1 MTSKIYITSTSPL
14 DELLRAASFEIRHVW
29 GINESRMIDDIDYL
43 PQQYCQLSKYIV
55 SNILPEMDKDKD
67 KLLIVSHCTELNR
80 FHALLDEITK
90 HWFLEIPRTNRAHSL
105 EYLKTQLKTF
115 IEELPVLKSVPI
127 VELNSFIKER
137 YNLLNLLKEVFT
149 NQKLGYLE
157 LLEFIPK
164 ILNRN
169 KQNSKEIKQEL
180 TNLVKESAPIVET
193 NENNP
198 PIIIIGE
205 FWCDRIKPILE
216 FIVKKFEIKSD
227 SFENGLNFLEEIL
240 SPNPFETMNDYIR
253 FTAANTIKRGLNPS
267 LLDFDISI
275 IEELVKEKNIE
286 GVIILNYK
294 FCDVYSFLSP
304 LLKLSTISSIP
315 LLDLEIEGEGLGLE
329 QLKTRIE
336 AFYECLIDRRIIN
349 G

>member
-1 MTSKIYITSTSPL
+1 MTSTSPL
-14 DELLRAASFEIRHVW
+14 DELLRAAAFEIRHVW

-55 SNILPEMDKDKD
+55 SSILPVMDSDKD

-90 HWFLEIPRTNRAHSL
+90 HWFLEIPRTNREHSL
-105 EYLKTQLKTF
+105 EYLETQLTIF
-115 IEELPVLKSVPI
+115 IDERPVLKSI
-127 VELNSFIKER
+127 TLKELNSLMKER
-137 YNLLNLLKEVFT
+137 SELLNLLKEVYI
-149 NQKLGYLE
+149 NQKLEYLE

-169 KQNSKEIKQEL
+169 KQNGKEIKQEL
-180 TNLVKESAPIVET
+180 TNLVKESAPIIET
-193 NENNP
+193 NENKP
-198 PIIIIGE
+198 AIIILGE
-205 FWCDRIKPILE
+205 FWCDRIKPVLE
-216 FIVKKFEIKSD
+216 FIVEKFEIRSD
-227 SFENGLNFLEEIL
+227 SFENGLNVLEEIL
-240 SPNPFETMNDYIR
+240 SPKPFETMNDYIR
-253 FTAANTIKRGLNPS
+253 FTAANTIKNRFNPS
-267 LLDFDISI
+267 LLDFDISV
-275 IEELVKEKNIE
+275 IEKLVTEKNIE

-304 LLKLSTISSIP
+304 LLKLSTIASIP
-315 LLDLEIEGEGLGLE
+315 ILDLEIEGEGLGLE

-336 AFYECLIDRRIIN
+336 AFEECLIDRRIIN

>member
-1 MTSKIYITSTSPL
+1 MTSTSPL
-14 DELLRAASFEIRHVW
+14 DELLRAAAFEIRHVW

-55 SNILPEMDKDKD
+55 SSILPVMDSDKD

-90 HWFLEIPRTNRAHSL
+90 HWFLEIPRTNREHSL
-105 EYLKTQLKTF
+105 EYLETQLTMF
-115 IEELPVLKSVPI
+115 IDELPVLKFTFK
-127 VELNSFIKER
+127 ELNSLMKER
-137 YNLLNLLKEVFT
+137 FDLLNLLKEAFIT
-149 NQKLGYLE
+149 YKLGYLE

-169 KQNSKEIKQEL
+169 KQNGKKIKQEL
-180 TNLVKESAPIVET
+180 TNLVKESAPIIEF
-193 NENNP
+193 NENKP
-198 PIIIIGE
+198 AIIIIGE
-205 FWCDRIKPILE
+205 FWCDRIKPVLE
-216 FIVKKFEIKSD
+216 FIVKKFEIRSD

-240 SPNPFETMNDYIR
+240 SPNPFETMNEYIR
-253 FTAANTIKRGLNPS
+253 FTAANTIKNRFNPS
-267 LLDFDISI
+267 LLDFDVSV

-304 LLKLSTISSIP
+304 LLKLSTIAAIP
-315 LLDLEIEGEGLGLE
+315 ILDLEIEGEGLGLE

-336 AFYECLIDRRIIN
+336 AFDECLIDRRIIN